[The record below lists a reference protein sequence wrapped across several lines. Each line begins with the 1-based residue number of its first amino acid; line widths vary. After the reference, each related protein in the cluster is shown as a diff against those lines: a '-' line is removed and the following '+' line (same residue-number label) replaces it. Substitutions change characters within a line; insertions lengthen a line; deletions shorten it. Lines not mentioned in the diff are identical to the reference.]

1 MRRTKIVCTIGPASE
16 NANTLKELMLAGMN
30 VARLNFSHGTHEE
43 HKRKI
48 VAIRQAAEESGKHV
62 AIMLDTRG
70 PEIRLGHFKEESV
83 QLVQGDR
90 VTLTTEPIEG
100 DKNRI
105 PINYAGLPGDVHKGD
120 TILVADGLI
129 ALQVLSS
136 SDTEIQCLIMNGG
149 ELTSRKG
156 VNVPNV
162 AIGLPSITDKD
173 IQDIVFG
180 VEHKLDFI
188 AASFIRRAADVLAIR
203 RIVEEAGGSLDIIS
217 KIESR
222 KAVNNLDEIIKV
234 SDGIMVARGD
244 LGVEIP
250 VEEVPLLQKMIIEKC
265 NIAGKPVVTATQM
278 LESVIH
284 NPRPTRAETSDV
296 ANAIFDGSDA
306 IMLSAETAS
315 GKYPKEAVEMMGR
328 IAYQAEAALQYEEIL
343 GKKGVDRHKQS
354 VTNAISF
361 ATCSIAQNLGAA
373 AIIVSTESG
382 HIAKMVSKYRPRAPI
397 VAVTPHTSVVRKLAL
412 NWGVNP
418 INASSRDN
426 TDEMMEEALDAALC
440 AGLIHGG
447 DLIVFTAGIPVGIK
461 GTTNLIR
468 VHTVG
473 DIILRGT
480 GIGHGSVTGTV
491 RVVQSGSEA
500 AEKIGKGDIM
510 VASVTGSEYNQ
521 AMEKAGAVVTETGGL
536 TSHAA
541 IVCMEFDIPVIVGA
555 TDATNV
561 LQDGEVITVDG
572 QRGLIYR
579 GEARVL

>member
-278 LESVIH
+278 LESMIH

-373 AIIVSTESG
+373 
-382 HIAKMVSKYRPRAPI
+382 
-397 VAVTPHTSVVRKLAL
+397 
-412 NWGVNP
+412 
-418 INASSRDN
+418 
-426 TDEMMEEALDAALC
+426 
-440 AGLIHGG
+440 
-447 DLIVFTAGIPVGIK
+447 
-461 GTTNLIR
+461 
-468 VHTVG
+468 
-473 DIILRGT
+473 
-480 GIGHGSVTGTV
+480 
-491 RVVQSGSEA
+491 
-500 AEKIGKGDIM
+500 
-510 VASVTGSEYNQ
+510 
-521 AMEKAGAVVTETGGL
+521 
-536 TSHAA
+536 
-541 IVCMEFDIPVIVGA
+541 
-555 TDATNV
+555 
-561 LQDGEVITVDG
+561 
-572 QRGLIYR
+572 
-579 GEARVL
+579 